1 MSILADFLSD
11 SEDYHDGDN
20 KELELVSLESD
31 YLELSDISVE
41 MYQYQSAIEQIDS
54 INHGVCNLYESMEK
68 LKNETNVQVD
78 DVILIN
84 KAVNSL
90 IEPIDLRIEMPS
102 FESNELY
109 ITSYKINIGLEGIRD
124 ILRTIKEFILKLYDG
139 FINAMKK
146 FFNWVKGLFGKTKSN
161 AEKSEKKIEKK
172 ILLLTHQP
180 SEKIEFKGITIDFGD
195 TIKQGRES
203 DIKYIEK
210 IIGNTFDLVDGLLNS
225 VMLWDTNSGKH
236 VADGLILLN
245 KINYETATAGEVKDK
260 INEFLKLT
268 NDAYV
273 EHANSIKSKPTR
285 VKTKNNLTMV
295 YFDEILGNGAIVCT
309 SPSVFNVIVDE
320 NWKEAANNMV
330 TNNFNPS
337 GWKWIKGDSQVKSKP
352 TTIADKDVLPFLTT
366 MKDLC
371 RKAKGLDITAFTKV
385 TNDTLEQAK
394 KDFDKQ
400 MSECEKNAEEGQ
412 SSNITDAIR
421 FISNTAYK
429 FVTNGANS
437 SNQIVKGYLPA
448 LNSMFRV
455 IDQATK

>member
-161 AEKSEKKIEKK
+161 AEKSEKK
-172 ILLLTHQP
+172 
-180 SEKIEFKGITIDFGD
+180 
-195 TIKQGRES
+195 
-203 DIKYIEK
+203 
-210 IIGNTFDLVDGLLNS
+210 
-225 VMLWDTNSGKH
+225 
-236 VADGLILLN
+236 
-245 KINYETATAGEVKDK
+245 
-260 INEFLKLT
+260 
-268 NDAYV
+268 
-273 EHANSIKSKPTR
+273 
-285 VKTKNNLTMV
+285 
-295 YFDEILGNGAIVCT
+295 
-309 SPSVFNVIVDE
+309 
-320 NWKEAANNMV
+320 
-330 TNNFNPS
+330 
-337 GWKWIKGDSQVKSKP
+337 
-352 TTIADKDVLPFLTT
+352 
-366 MKDLC
+366 
-371 RKAKGLDITAFTKV
+371 
-385 TNDTLEQAK
+385 
-394 KDFDKQ
+394 
-400 MSECEKNAEEGQ
+400 
-412 SSNITDAIR
+412 
-421 FISNTAYK
+421 
-429 FVTNGANS
+429 
-437 SNQIVKGYLPA
+437 
-448 LNSMFRV
+448 
-455 IDQATK
+455 